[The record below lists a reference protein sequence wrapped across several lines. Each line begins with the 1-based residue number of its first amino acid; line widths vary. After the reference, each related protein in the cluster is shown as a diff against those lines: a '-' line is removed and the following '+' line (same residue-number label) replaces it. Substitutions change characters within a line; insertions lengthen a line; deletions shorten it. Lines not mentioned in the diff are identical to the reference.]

1 MTDRAE
7 ADAEADA
14 DTDEAAQ
21 ADGGEDDAQA
31 GERSDEDAEENGDH
45 DTVPEVKLTLY
56 QLQVGVTGQTT
67 DDLEDVEASATRL
80 MDYLVEKAGDLED
93 HPDDRGLG

>member
-1 MTDRAE
+1 MTDPAE
-7 ADAEADA
+7 ADES
-14 DTDEAAQ
+14 EAAQ
-21 ADGGEDDAQA
+21 ADGGGDEESPTTA
-31 GERSDEDAEENGDH
+31 GDEDADRER
-45 DTVPEVKLTLY
+45 VPEVTLTLY
-56 QLQVGVTGQTT
+56 QLSVGVTGQTT

>member
-7 ADAEADA
+7 SEASEAAADGEATADGGEAAEDEPSGEAGEADA
-14 DTDEAAQ
+14 D
-21 ADGGEDDAQA
+21 
-31 GERSDEDAEENGDH
+31 R

-56 QLQVGVTGQTT
+56 QLSVGVTGQAT

>member
-1 MTDRAE
+1 MTDRADPEERE
-7 ADAEADA
+7 AVR
-14 DTDEAAQ
+14 
-21 ADGGEDDAQA
+21 ADGGENEEDPADDA
-31 GERSDEDAEENGDH
+31 DESADR
-45 DTVPEVKLTLY
+45 DTVPEVTLTLY
-56 QLQVGVTGQTT
+56 QLSVGVTGQTT

>member
-1 MTDRAE
+1 MTDPAE
-7 ADAEADA
+7 SDESEAV
-14 DTDEAAQ
+14 Q
-21 ADGGEDDAQA
+21 ADGGDDEEQA
-31 GERSDEDAEENGDH
+31 GESPVTDADEEDADRE
-45 DTVPEVKLTLY
+45 TVPEVTLTLY
-56 QLQVGVTGQTT
+56 QLSVGVTGQTT

>member
-1 MTDRAE
+1 MTDPAE
-7 ADAEADA
+7 SDE
-14 DTDEAAQ
+14 EAAQ
-21 ADGGEDDAQA
+21 ADGGENEEPA
-31 GERSDEDAEENGDH
+31 GESPATDADEDADRE
-45 DTVPEVKLTLY
+45 TVPEVTLTLY
-56 QLQVGVTGQTT
+56 QLSVGVTGQTA

>member
-7 ADAEADA
+7 EDAETDAEAA
-14 DTDEAAQ
+14 EAAQ
-21 ADGGEDDAQA
+21 ADGGTEEAPAGESPDDDA
-31 GERSDEDAEENGDH
+31 DP

-56 QLQVGVTGQTT
+56 QLSVGVTGQAT
-67 DDLEDVEASATRL
+67 DDLEDVEDSATRL

>member
-7 ADAEADA
+7 SEASEAAPDGEAAADGGETTEDEAAAEDVEADA
-14 DTDEAAQ
+14 D
-21 ADGGEDDAQA
+21 
-31 GERSDEDAEENGDH
+31 R

-56 QLQVGVTGQTT
+56 QLSVGVTGQAA

>member
-1 MTDRAE
+1 MTDRE
-7 ADAEADA
+7 DAEGEREA
-14 DTDEAAQ
+14 AAQ
-21 ADGGEDDAQA
+21 ADGGEDEEPN
-31 GERSDEDAEENGDH
+31 GETPDAEEEASH
-45 DTVPEVKLTLY
+45 DTAPEVKLNLY
-56 QLQVGVTGQTT
+56 QLSVGVTGQTT

>member
-1 MTDRAE
+1 MSDRDDEGEPDESAHADGGDE
-7 ADAEADA
+7 SADGSPDAEAADDA
-14 DTDEAAQ
+14 DPE
-21 ADGGEDDAQA
+21 
-31 GERSDEDAEENGDH
+31 
-45 DTVPEVKLTLY
+45 TVPEVKLTLY
-56 QLQVGVTGQTT
+56 QLSVAVTGQAT

>member
-1 MTDRAE
+1 MTDREEAE
-7 ADAEADA
+7 GEREA
-14 DTDEAAQ
+14 AAQ
-21 ADGGEDDAQA
+21 ADGGEDEEP
-31 GERSDEDAEENGDH
+31 GEDTSAVEEDANH

-56 QLQVGVTGQTT
+56 QLSVGVTGQTT